1 MITTLEYN
9 APFEK
14 GKHYRRTQV
23 HQLYKGQ
30 PQNGIST
37 PANYPYIFI
46 FTGDSGEQYGYRD
59 GWNETSTVYYYTGEG
74 QNGNMDFT
82 KGNKAIRD
90 HAENGETIY
99 LFKYVASGIVEFID
113 EMAYVG
119 HEMRFV
125 PDHDGN
131 EREAIVF
138 YLERIEH
145 IEQESEASPFDASTH
160 SLEQLRAIAG
170 AVETS
175 DDPRETKVQVRH
187 RAAAVKAYALARA
200 DGVCEACVEEAPFVK
215 KDGTPFLEVHHL
227 FRLSDGGADKPEAVA
242 AICPNCHRRVHY
254 GQDASSYN
262 DELISRIA
270 RQEG

>member
-14 GKHYRRTQV
+14 GKQYQRRQI

-30 PQNGIST
+30 QQGGIST

-46 FTGDSGEQYGYRD
+46 FTGESGEQYGYRD
-59 GWNETSTVYYYTGEG
+59 GWDETSTMYYYTGEG
-74 QNGNMDFT
+74 QYGSMTFT

-90 HAENGETIY
+90 HVENGKTIY
-99 LFKYVASGIVEFID
+99 LFQYVASGIVEFID

-119 HEMRFV
+119 HEIRFV
-125 PDHDGN
+125 PDHNGD

-138 YLERIEH
+138 YLERVEH
-145 IEQESEASPFDASTH
+145 IEQESEASQFDATTH
-160 SLEQLRAIAG
+160 SLGHLREIAE

-175 DDPRETKVQVRH
+175 EDPRETKVQVRY
-187 RAAAVKAYALARA
+187 RAAAVKAYALTRA
-200 DGVCEACVEEAPFVK
+200 NGICEACGEEAPFVK

-227 FRLSDGGADKPEAVA
+227 YRLSDGGADQPEAVA

-254 GQDASSYN
+254 GGGRF
-262 DELISRIA
+262 IV
-270 RQEG
+270 